1 MKSRKSSH
9 IRRKKRKMRLL
20 NEISDLQ
27 IQLLDLEKLVS
38 NEGERI
44 LSEIDK
50 GTRDNK
56 NLVKWLKIYDDQIE
70 SYQKEIYNLNLK
82 LYFSSSSQQQPQQP
96 QPQSQQ
102 PQPQPR
108 SQSLPQQPQPQ
119 PPPQPQ
125 PQQAQQ
131 QQLQQQPQ
139 SQPQPQFKS
148 LAEYFNHFKN
158 QDIF

>member
-1 MKSRKSSH
+1 
-9 IRRKKRKMRLL
+9 MRLL

-27 IQLLDLEKLVS
+27 VQLLDIEKLVS

-44 LSEIDK
+44 LSEINK
-50 GTRDNK
+50 GTRENK
-56 NLVKWLKIYDDQIE
+56 NLVKWLKIYEDQIE

-82 LYFSSSSQQQPQQP
+82 LYFSSSSSSSSQQQPQQP
-96 QPQSQQ
+96 QSQSQ
-102 PQPQPR
+102 
-108 SQSLPQQPQPQ
+108 PQQPQPQ
-119 PPPQPQ
+119 PPPQS

-131 QQLQQQPQ
+131 QQQPQ
-139 SQPQPQFKS
+139 SQPQSQFKS